1 MILADTLRKLPVGV
15 VSPLEPLKNHC
26 SWKIGGPADA
36 LVQPRTEEE
45 VIRLVEFVRGEN
57 VPFLVIG
64 KGTNLLFPDGG
75 IRGVVMKLGRLFSD
89 FSIAGTEVRARGG
102 IWVPKLVK
110 NLADAGLSG
119 FEHAAGIPG
128 SLGGLVTMNGG
139 SLRHSAGENIRSVDA
154 VSLAGERRTF
164 TKDEC
169 GFSYRRSLF
178 QDPPDMPEKRW
189 IVLGAVLDFR
199 RSEPGAVRREQ
210 IRVLGERRGKFPL
223 DLPNCGSVFTND
235 PAVYELAG
243 PPGKII
249 EDTGLKGETVGG
261 ARVSSLHANFIVNL
275 GGASSRDVLGLIGL
289 VRRRVHDRIG
299 VWLDCEV
306 RYADETGK
314 LVPASE
320 ACP

>member
-1 MILADTLRKLPVGV
+1 M
-15 VSPLEPLKNHC
+15 
-26 SWKIGGPADA
+26 
-36 LVQPRTEEE
+36 
-45 VIRLVEFVRGEN
+45 
-57 VPFLVIG
+57 PFLVLG

-75 IRGVVMKLGRLFSD
+75 IRGVVMKLGRLFSE
-89 FSIAGTEVRARGG
+89 FSISGTEVRARGG

-139 SLRHSAGENIRSVDA
+139 SLRHCAGENIRSVDA

-164 TKDEC
+164 VNEEC

-178 QDPPDMPEKRW
+178 QDPPDVPEKRW

-210 IRVLGERRGKFPL
+210 IRVLGERRGSFPL
-223 DLPNCGSVFTND
+223 TCPTAAPCSPTIRRSSSSQALRERSSRT
-235 PAVYELAG
+235 G
-243 PPGKII
+243 PQG
-249 EDTGLKGETVGG
+249 GTVGG